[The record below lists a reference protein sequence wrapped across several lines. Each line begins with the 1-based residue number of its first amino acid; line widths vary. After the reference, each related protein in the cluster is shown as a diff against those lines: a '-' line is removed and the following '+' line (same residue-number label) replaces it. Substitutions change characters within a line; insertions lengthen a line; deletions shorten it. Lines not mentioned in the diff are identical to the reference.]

1 MNPAT
6 AHYLL
11 TREAAALRHAV
22 QKDIDL
28 LDHWADSIGMIRPA
42 QAVRM
47 RMRRDELRKLLNP
60 AAATSPDVPVR
71 VAARP

>member
-1 MNPAT
+1 MNPPT

-11 TREAAALRHAV
+11 TREAAALRYAV

-28 LDHWADSIGMIRPA
+28 LDYWADSIGPVRPA

-60 AAATSPDVPVR
+60 AAKPTPGVPAR
-71 VAARP
+71 MAARP